1 MKTLHFCKE
10 IANKISKQCISLC
23 LYKIGDI
30 AKAIICL
37 KFKVIYH
44 AYQGDNSYSKNKQFI
59 KNSIECKERV
69 FFLLSIE
76 RNFVKTKKKRFYENT
91 MQKLD
96 LRL

>member
-44 AYQGDNSYSKNKQFI
+44 AYQGDNSYSENRQFI
-59 KNSIECKERV
+59 KK
-69 FFLLSIE
+69 LLSGTNVLFAVI
-76 RNFVKTKKKRFYENT
+76 
-91 MQKLD
+91 
-96 LRL
+96 

>member
-1 MKTLHFCKE
+1 
-10 IANKISKQCISLC
+10 
-23 LYKIGDI
+23 
-30 AKAIICL
+30 
-37 KFKVIYH
+37 
-44 AYQGDNSYSKNKQFI
+44 
-59 KNSIECKERV
+59 V